1 MLLAFITLSFEVRIA
16 YGQIL
21 LRQGQKKGHRGIHAL
36 AGPLDM
42 GSAQCACDRNPAA
55 IYPRLLA
62 SRRRLISVL
71 GDENQ
76 LRETRERG
84 AVRSEERR
92 VGKECRSRGSP
103 EH

>member
-1 MLLAFITLSFEVRIA
+1 MPSGQTLKCSKDAARVITLSFEARIA

-36 AGPLDM
+36 ARPLDI
-42 GSAQCACDRNPAA
+42 GSAQCARDGNPAA
-55 IYPRLLA
+55 ISPRLLA
-62 SRRRLISVL
+62 SRRRLISAF

-84 AVRSEERR
+84 
-92 VGKECRSRGSP
+92 GGP
-103 EH
+103 D